1 MLFYHI
7 PILNGG
13 FKGLFASANITTAT
27 LCPTHKK
34 PQREKK
40 KAKKEKRKSL
50 FVLLLL
56 LELDRMIF

>member
-40 KAKKEKRKSL
+40 KKKIS
-50 FVLLLL
+50 FCPVTVAGA
-56 LELDRMIF
+56 